1 MAGEQGQMKAQ
12 YNLGK
17 IYRDGRGV
25 KKDIEEAAKW
35 FMKAAL
41 QDYTKAQN
49 HIGTRLILGKG
60 IIQNKVRGMMFL
72 LLAAKQG
79 HKNAAKNII
88 KYGPSLAPDER
99 SQADRLASKWL
110 PAEQLN

>member
-25 KKDIEEAAKW
+25 KKDIEAAAQW

-41 QDYTKAQN
+41 QDYAKAQN

-60 IIQNKVRGMMFL
+60 IVQNKVRGMMFL
-72 LLAAKQG
+72 HLAAKQG
-79 HKNAAKNII
+79 HKNAAKNIA
-88 KYGPSLAPDER
+88 KYSQNLSLEER
-99 SQADRLASKWL
+99 SQSEVLASKWL